1 MCVYTLSCSQFH
13 LIKKISKM
21 YTSNGLFL
29 WLLKFWTQ
37 CNCMQIALTLKSLKN
52 TKCIHYGY
60 IFSWYIDSSTLQ
72 RQNKVG
78 MDLQN
83 YFSKFKNWICS
94 QLFSNNIMNN
104 EFKAVLKDIHWITYN
119 QVSVY
124 YWWNIHNLIFRKMWK
139 SLYMLTTACHYCTL
153 CSQYA
158 KQWWLDRNC
167 GNSKSGSS
175 LNGWYALMFTKLMSY
190 L

>member
-1 MCVYTLSCSQFH
+1 MCTCLIACVWIESQYFNFIFLTYKKDNRIRFHLIFTKIELQFLRQTCIESVIEWNLITSWYDHIANKLKIITVVHILHNMCVYTLSCSQFH
-13 LIKKISKM
+13 LIKRISKM

-60 IFSWYIDSSTLQ
+60 IFSWYIDPSTLQ

-94 QLFSNNIMNN
+94 QLFSNN
-104 EFKAVLKDIHWITYN
+104 
-119 QVSVY
+119 
-124 YWWNIHNLIFRKMWK
+124 
-139 SLYMLTTACHYCTL
+139 
-153 CSQYA
+153 
-158 KQWWLDRNC
+158 
-167 GNSKSGSS
+167 
-175 LNGWYALMFTKLMSY
+175 WYT
-190 L
+190 